1 MRFSETSGQK
11 RGTSHRLPAPTGS
24 SFLSTRFLEASGQ
37 KRFSL
42 RCVAVLLGWTIAG
55 AAFGAVSERP
65 TQRVLFVGNSLVYVQ
80 NVPGLLRAL
89 SKAQA
94 GGPIIETATFVAPGG
109 TLAERWKDGAA
120 AKAIREQKWDVVV
133 LQERGGILACLA
145 SAQRRQEPECRASER
160 AHKQFADLA
169 KSRGARVLMY
179 GTWGPDAS
187 WQQNID
193 RGQALVARSSGAELV
208 ELGEMLRAQDKRQP
222 STPMF
227 SDGIHASLEGAVMI
241 ATRLYR
247 GIVGS
252 APKAADLALDFA
264 LLPPNASIKPESP
277 IEQQP
282 QLAAK
287 GKPALVPADSIAG
300 LLAVANAAP

>member
-1 MRFSETSGQK
+1 MRFT
-11 RGTSHRLPAPTGS
+11 
-24 SFLSTRFLEASGQ
+24 F
-37 KRFSL
+37 
-42 RCVAVLLGWTIAG
+42 RCAAVLVGCLIAG
-55 AAFGAVSERP
+55 AASAAISERP
-65 TQRVLFVGNSLVYVQ
+65 GKRVLFVGNSLIYVQ

-94 GGPIIETATFVAPGG
+94 GGPVIETATFVAPGG
-109 TLAERWKDGAA
+109 TLAERWQDGAA
-120 AKAIREQKWDVVV
+120 AKAIREEKWDAVV
-133 LQERGGILACLA
+133 LQERGGVLACLA
-145 SAQRRQEPECRASER
+145 SPQRRQEPECRASER

-169 KSRGARVLMY
+169 ESRGARVLLY
-179 GTWGPDAS
+179 GTWGPDSA

-193 RGQALVARSSGAELV
+193 RGQAMAARSSGAEVV

-241 ATRLYR
+241 AARLYR
-247 GIVGS
+247 SIVGN
-252 APKAADLALDFA
+252 APKPLDLEVDFA
-264 LLPPNASIKPESP
+264 LLPANAAIKPEVP

-282 QLAAK
+282 QLAAT
-287 GKPALVPADSIAG
+287 GKSMRVPADSIAG